1 MCLNIHPFL
10 LDIPVHIQNIIHNV
24 MLRQFIQISLL
35 YTKFN
40 FQSSAYFVYINR
52 IETNKIETELKTN
65 KQKNHWLVQRV
76 LVFFIYN
83 DNFSTKLSVLLV

>member
-65 KQKNHWLVQRV
+65 KQKIIGWFRESL
-76 LVFFIYN
+76 Y
-83 DNFSTKLSVLLV
+83 FSYTMTTFQQN